1 MVKYL
6 VIFGYFSEIVEVEEE
21 TTNYQELIDILID
34 RLEEEGKEGCFIRW
48 EEAISNGFEDGKY
61 YDDEFS
67 EGGNHG
73 RLLYHGGNFRIEKVE
88 E

>member
-6 VIFGYFSEIVEVEEE
+6 VIFGYLSEIVEVEEE
-21 TTNYQELIDILID
+21 TTDYGSIVDILID
-34 RLEEEGKEGCFIRW
+34 RLEEKEEGFFLNWSDTIEEGG
-48 EEAISNGFEDGKY
+48 EHYEDEY
-61 YDDEFS
+61 VI
-67 EGGNHG
+67 GGNHG